1 MDGFFNGLRRAA
13 VECFFGEG
21 LRRAPPVVI
30 ASRCRQRR
38 AAGSSDGDLPVV
50 SRYHAR
56 MRTGLE
62 RLLDDPQRFLGRARV
77 GLVANPTTVDRR
89 LRHAADL
96 LYAHDD
102 VDLRILF
109 GPEHGIRGCAQDMIG
124 VGGARDPV
132 TGVPEVS
139 LYGATFA
146 SLSPTPAQLAGIDV
160 LVFDVQD
167 VGARYYTYAATM
179 ALCMQ
184 AAARAGVKVVVLDRP
199 NPIGGV
205 QVEGGG
211 LEPALENFCALY
223 PVPQRHAMTVGELAR
238 LYNATFAIGCELEVV
253 ACQGWRRALYFDE
266 TDLPW
271 VMPSPNMPTLDT
283 AVVYPGM
290 CLLEAT
296 NLSEGRGTTRPF
308 ELFGAPFV
316 DGRSLAAELERERLP
331 GVVLRACT
339 IEPTFHKHAGKR
351 CGAVQLHVSERAVFD
366 SYRTGLAVLV
376 AVRKLWPE
384 QFGWRTEAYEFRDD
398 VPAIDLL
405 TGKPSVRE
413 AIDAGRDLD
422 AVAALAAGGTEAYE
436 AGRKAA
442 LLYD

>member
-1 MDGFFNGLRRAA
+1 
-13 VECFFGEG
+13 
-21 LRRAPPVVI
+21 
-30 ASRCRQRR
+30 
-38 AAGSSDGDLPVV
+38 
-50 SRYHAR
+50 

-62 RLLDDPQRFLGRARV
+62 RLLDDPRRFLGPARV

-89 LRHAADL
+89 LRHGADL
-96 LYAHDD
+96 LHARDG

-109 GPEHGIRGCAQDMIG
+109 GPEHGIRGSAQDMIG
-124 VGGARDPV
+124 MTGARDPV
-132 TGVPEVS
+132 TGLPEVS
-139 LYGATFA
+139 LYGATFE
-146 SLSPTPAQLAGIDV
+146 SLSPTPEQLSGIDV

-184 AAARAGVKVVVLDRP
+184 AAATAGVKVVVLDRP

-211 LEPALENFCALY
+211 LEPGLENFCALY

-238 LYNATFAIGCELEVV
+238 LYNTTFAIGCELDVI
-253 ACQGWRRALYFDE
+253 ACDGWRRALYFDE

-271 VMPSPNMPTLDT
+271 VIPSPNMPTLDT

-290 CLLEAT
+290 CLLEGT

-316 DGRSLAAELERERLP
+316 DGTALAAQLEREELP
-331 GVVLRACT
+331 GAALRPCT
-339 IEPTFHKHAGKR
+339 IEPTFQKHAGKL
-351 CGAVQLHVSERAVFD
+351 CGAVQLHVTERTVFD

-384 QFGWRTEAYEFRDD
+384 HFAWRTEVYEFRDD

-405 TGKPSVRE
+405 TGKPAVRE
-413 AIDAGRDLD
+413 AIDAGRSLD
-422 AVAALAAGGTEAYE
+422 EVVELACGGTDAYD
-436 AGRKAA
+436 AGREAA
-442 LLYD
+442 LLYE